1 MVNLYSVRKSN
12 FDLWSTQESNAKLRS
27 TTSGQVAL
35 FVGATSGIAL
45 QTLTRFVRLS
55 YQPKAYIVGRK
66 PERLSEIIENLKD
79 INPKGTYISIESK
92 ISLLKNVDAAC
103 EEFQKQEKSLDLLI
117 MCPGYL
123 KLSRQRRHSEF
134 LSHKPNQARR
144 IGVKND

>member
-1 MVNLYSVRKSN
+1 MVNLHSVRKSN
-12 FDLWSTQESNAKLRS
+12 FDLWSTQESNTKLRS

-55 YQPKAYIVGRK
+55 HQPKAYIVGRNS
-66 PERLSEIIENLKD
+66 ERLSKIIEDLND
-79 INPKGTYISIESK
+79 INSKGAYIPIESK

-103 EEFQKQEKSLDLLI
+103 EEFQKQETSLDLLV

-123 KLSRQRRHSEF
+123 KLSRQRTHIES
-134 LSHKPNQARR
+134 LSHDPN
-144 IGVKND
+144 

>member
-1 MVNLYSVRKSN
+1 MVNLFSVRKSN

-45 QTLTRFVRLS
+45 QTLRRFVRLS
-55 YQPKAYIVGRK
+55 YRPKAYIVGRN
-66 PERLSEIIENLKD
+66 PERLSKIIEDLND
-79 INPKGTYISIESK
+79 INSEGTYIPIESK

-103 EEFQKQEKSLDLLI
+103 EEFQRREKSLDLLI

-123 KLSRQRRHSEF
+123 KLSRQRTHTNF
-134 LSHKPNQARR
+134 LSSDP
-144 IGVKND
+144 G